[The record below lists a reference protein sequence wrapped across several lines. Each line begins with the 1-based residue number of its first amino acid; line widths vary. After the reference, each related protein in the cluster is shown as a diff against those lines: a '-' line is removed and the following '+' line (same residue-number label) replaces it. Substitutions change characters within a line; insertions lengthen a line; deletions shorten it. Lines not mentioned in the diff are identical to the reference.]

1 MTLRSTP
8 IDRRTMLAGL
18 AVLGTSTIPARAA
31 YPERPISMIVPFAA
45 GSGTDTVA
53 RIVAEKLGQALGQ
66 GVVVENRAGANGSV
80 AATFVARSAPDG
92 YTLFMTTNTTH
103 SANPSLLKT
112 LSYDPVADFAPVARM
127 GNLPFML
134 VVDPKLPVSSV
145 AELVAHAK
153 ANPGKLT
160 YASGNSTGIVAGA
173 TFLKRAGIEM
183 LHVPFRSTPPAITD
197 IIGGR
202 ISCMFVDITA
212 ALTQVQAGALRALA
226 VTTKERSK
234 LLPTLP
240 SMQEAGIPDFDITSW
255 NGIFAP
261 AKTPPDVVQR
271 LNKELQAIATDAA
284 NQKRF
289 SEVGFDAFSG
299 SPEDLGHFV
308 REQLANWAK
317 MIADAGIERQ

>member
-1 MTLRSTP
+1 MTTSSTP
-8 IDRRTMLAGL
+8 LDRRTVLAGL
-18 AVLGTSTIPARAA
+18 AALGAGTAPARAA

-53 RIVAEKLGQALGQ
+53 RIVAEQLGQRLGQ

-92 YTLFMTTNTTH
+92 YTLFMTTNTSH

-112 LSYDPVADFAPVARM
+112 MTYDPVADFAPIARM

-134 VVDPKLPVSSV
+134 VIDPKLPANSV

-173 TFLKRAGIEM
+173 TFLKRAGIDV

-202 ISCMFVDITA
+202 ISMMFVDITA
-212 ALTQVQAGALRALA
+212 ALTQVQAGALKALA
-226 VTTKERSK
+226 VTTMERSK

-240 SMQEAGIPDFDITSW
+240 SMQEAGIAGFDITSW
-255 NGIFAP
+255 NGVFAP
-261 AKTPPDVVQR
+261 AKTPTDVVQR
-271 LNKELQAIATDAA
+271 LNKELQAIATEPA

-289 SEVGFDAFSG
+289 ADIGFDAFSG
-299 SPEDLGHFV
+299 TPEELGQFV
-308 REQLANWAK
+308 KDQLVNWAK

>member
-1 MTLRSTP
+1 
-8 IDRRTMLAGL
+8 
-18 AVLGTSTIPARAA
+18 
-31 YPERPISMIVPFAA
+31 MIVPFAA

-53 RIVAEKLGQALGQ
+53 RIVAEQLGQRLGQ

-92 YTLFMTTNTTH
+92 YTLFMTTNTSH

-112 LSYDPVADFAPVARM
+112 MTYDPVADFAPIARM

-134 VVDPKLPVSSV
+134 VIDPKLPANSV

-173 TFLKRAGIEM
+173 TFLKRAGIDV

-202 ISCMFVDITA
+202 ISMMFVDITA
-212 ALTQVQAGALRALA
+212 ALTQVQAGALKALA
-226 VTTKERSK
+226 VTTMERSK

-240 SMQEAGIPDFDITSW
+240 SMQEAGIAGFDITSW
-255 NGIFAP
+255 NGVFAP
-261 AKTPPDVVQR
+261 AKTPTDVVQR
-271 LNKELQAIATDAA
+271 LNKELQAIATEPA

-289 SEVGFDAFSG
+289 ADIGFDAFSG
-299 SPEDLGHFV
+299 TPEELGQFV
-308 REQLANWAK
+308 KDQLVNWAK

>member
-1 MTLRSTP
+1 MTRPSLP
-8 IDRRTMLAGL
+8 LDRRSFLAGAAL
-18 AVLGTSTIPARAA
+18 IGAGTLPARAA
-31 YPERPISMIVPFAA
+31 YPERPITMIVPFAA

-53 RIVAEKLGQALGQ
+53 RIVAEKLAAALGQ

-92 YTLFMTTNTTH
+92 YTLFMTTNTSH

-112 LSYDPVADFAPVARM
+112 LTYDPVADFAPIARM

-134 VVDPKLPVSSV
+134 VVDPKLPVNSV

-202 ISCMFVDITA
+202 ISCMFVDITS
-212 ALTQVQAGALRALA
+212 ALTQVQAGHLRALA
-226 VTTKERSK
+226 VTTVERSK
-234 LLPTLP
+234 LLPDLP
-240 SMQEAGIPDFDITSW
+240 SMQEAGVPDFDITSW
-255 NGIFAP
+255 NGVFAP
-261 AKTPPDVVQR
+261 ANTPAEVVAR
-271 LNKELQAIATDAA
+271 LNKELKAIATDPV

-289 SEVGFDAFSG
+289 ADVGFDAFS
-299 SPEDLGHFV
+299 STPEELGQFV
-308 REQLANWAK
+308 RDQLVNWAR
-317 MIADAGIERQ
+317 MIADAGIEKQ